1 MVDRLAILLE
11 RFAVTASVFHAGA
24 LCGINTLAGE
34 DDAGQLHLVRRGPL
48 QVSHG
53 QQIVQVEVPS
63 LLLYPRPMPHRFST
77 DPQHGADMACANLH
91 FEGGRLNP
99 ISAALPDFIACRWPI
114 CTAATQRWSCCSK
127 KPSSSAAGVRR
138 WSTGCSRW

>member
-24 LCGINTLAGE
+24 LCGINSLAGE

-53 QQIVQVEVPS
+53 QQTVQVEVPS
-63 LLLYPRPMPHRFST
+63 LLLYPLF
-77 DPQHGADMACANLH
+77 
-91 FEGGRLNP
+91 
-99 ISAALPDFIACRWPI
+99 
-114 CTAATQRWSCCSK
+114 
-127 KPSSSAAGVRR
+127 
-138 WSTGCSRW
+138 

>member
-1 MVDRLAILLE
+1 MPVRC
-11 RFAVTASVFHAGA
+11 AVST
-24 LCGINTLAGE
+24 CWRENE
-34 DDAGQLHLVRRGPL
+34 AGQLHLRRGPL

-53 QQIVQVEVPS
+53 RQTVQVEVPS

-99 ISAALPDFIACRWPI
+99 ISAALPDFICMPLADLHGGN
-114 CTAATQRWSCCSK
+114 AALELLFEEAFEQRCGRAVMVNRLFEVVMIRCCAS
-127 KPSSSAAGVRR
+127 
-138 WSTGCSRW
+138 